1 MDVFLVSF
9 CSERHSCAQ
18 GKDSAGVVNCH
29 VCSCQ
34 ESTARKEIAK
44 QICNATLLISASV
57 DCHLKLHRA
66 ATS

>member
-9 CSERHSCAQ
+9 CSERRSCAQ

-29 VCSCQ
+29 VCLCQ
-34 ESTARKEIAK
+34 TRIARKEIAK
-44 QICNATLLISASV
+44 QFCNATLLTSVSV

-66 ATS
+66 AIS

>member
-9 CSERHSCAQ
+9 CSERRSCAQ

-29 VCSCQ
+29 VCLCQ
-34 ESTARKEIAK
+34 TQKEIAK
-44 QICNATLLISASV
+44 QFCNATLLISVSV

-66 ATS
+66 AIS